1 MKKFLIIGVILI
13 VAVVGV
19 GAYVLLSSLDSVVKT
34 AVEQI
39 GSDATGTQ
47 VTLQGVEI
55 SPTDGHG
62 ALRGFRM
69 TNPKGFAEGDAFKF
83 NEISLT
89 IDVSTVLSD
98 PVVIKE
104 VVIDKPEIT
113 YAIGTSSTNVDEIQ
127 KNVNDYASAEE
138 SASNGGTGGASS
150 EGPKIIIE
158 DLYMRNGTVTV
169 SAPGITAEKVS
180 APLPDIHLTDIGA
193 EGNGATPGEVASLAM
208 AAIAASAKQAVQSVD
223 VDALLKGAGE
233 MAGEA
238 QKQLEKAAEGVEGAA
253 GEAAGGAMDEAT
265 ESLKSR
271 L

>member
-1 MKKFLIIGVILI
+1 MKKILIIGAILV

-19 GAYVLLSSLDSVVKT
+19 GVYVLVSSLDSVVKA

-47 VTLQGVEI
+47 VSLNNVEI
-55 SPTDGHG
+55 SPTSGFG

-83 NEISLT
+83 DEISVT
-89 IDVSTVLSD
+89 IDVTTVLSD

-104 VVIDKPEIT
+104 IVIDKPEIT
-113 YAIGTSSTNVDEIQ
+113 YAIGDGTSNVDEIQ
-127 KNVNDYASAEE
+127 KNVNDYAGAGGE
-138 SASNGGTGGASS
+138 SSGGGAS
-150 EGPKIIIE
+150 EGPNLIIQ

-169 SAPGITAEKVS
+169 SAPAMTKETLS
-180 APLPDIHLTDIGA
+180 APLPDIHLTNIGE
-193 EGNGATPGEVASLAM
+193 EGRGATPGEVARQTM
-208 AAIAASAKQAVQSVD
+208 AAVAASAKQAVQSVD

-238 QKQLEKAAEGVEGAA
+238 QKKLEEATEGA
-253 GEAAGGAMDEAT
+253 GEGAKGAADEAT
-265 ESLKSR
+265 EGLKK
-271 L
+271 LLE

>member
-1 MKKFLIIGVILI
+1 MKKILIIGVVLI

-39 GSDATGTQ
+39 GSDASGTK
-47 VTLQGVEI
+47 VSLNEVEI

-83 NEISLT
+83 DEVSLT
-89 IDVSTVLSD
+89 IDVSTILSD

-104 VVIDKPEIT
+104 IVIDKPVIT
-113 YAIGTSSTNVDEIQ
+113 YAIGKSSTNMDEIQ
-127 KNVNDYASAEE
+127 KNVNDYARAEE
-138 SASNGGTGGASS
+138 SASGGGGGDSS

-158 DLYMRNGTVTV
+158 NLYMRGGTVNV
-169 SAPGITAEKVS
+169 SAPAVTDETLT

-193 EGNGATPGEVASLAM
+193 EGNGATPGEAASQAM
-208 AAIAASAKQAVQSVD
+208 AAIAASAKQAVKTVD
-223 VDALLKGAGE
+223 LDALLKGADE

-238 QKQLEKAAEGVEGAA
+238 QKQLEKATEGSESAVDDAA
-253 GEAAGGAMDEAT
+253 
-265 ESLKSR
+265 ESLKK
-271 L
+271 LLE

>member
-1 MKKFLIIGVILI
+1 MKKILIIGVILL

-19 GAYVLLSSLDSVVKT
+19 GVYVVMSQLDSVVKT

-89 IDVSTVLSD
+89 IDVTSVFSD

-104 VVIDKPEIT
+104 IVIDKPEVT
-113 YAIGTSSTNVDEIQ
+113 YAIGKSSTNVDEIQ
-127 KNVNDYASAEE
+127 KNVNDYAGAQE
-138 SASNGGTGGASS
+138 SGSGGGSGS
-150 EGPKIIIE
+150 EGPKIVIE
-158 DLYMRNGTVTV
+158 NLYMRDGTVTV
-169 SAPGITAEKVS
+169 SAPGITDEKVS
-180 APLPDIHLTDIGA
+180 APLPDIHLTGIGA
-193 EGNGATPGEVASLAM
+193 EGNGATPAEVASQTMTAVV
-208 AAIAASAKQAVQSVD
+208 ASAKQAVKSVD
-223 VDALLKGAGE
+223 LDAVLKGAGE

-238 QKQLEKAAEGVEGAA
+238 QKELEKATEGSEGVV
-253 GEAAGGAMDEAT
+253 DEAT
-265 ESLKSR
+265 ESLKK
-271 L
+271 LLE

>member
-1 MKKFLIIGVILI
+1 MKKILIIGVILI

-39 GSDATGTQ
+39 GSDATGTK
-47 VTLQGVEI
+47 VTLNEVEI
-55 SPTDGHG
+55 SPTSGFG

-69 TNPKGFAEGDAFKF
+69 TNPQGFAEGDAFKF
-83 NEISLT
+83 DEISLT
-89 IDVSTVLSD
+89 IDIWTMLSD

-104 VVIDKPEIT
+104 IVIAKPEIT
-113 YAIGTSSTNVDEIQ
+113 YAIGEGSSNVDEIE
-127 KNVNDYASAEE
+127 KNVNDYAGAED
-138 SASNGGTGGASS
+138 SGGGGGSS

-158 DLYMRNGTVTV
+158 NLYMRDGTVTV
-169 SAPGITAEKVS
+169 SAPGLTDETLS
-180 APLPDIHLTDIGA
+180 APLPDIHLTDIGKD
-193 EGNGATPGEVASLAM
+193 GGGATPGEVASQAM

-238 QKQLEKAAEGVEGAA
+238 QEELEKATEGA
-253 GEAAGGAMDEAT
+253 GDAASDAVDEAT
-265 ESLKSR
+265 EGLKK
-271 L
+271 LLE

>member
-1 MKKFLIIGVILI
+1 MKKILIFGVILL

-19 GAYVLLSSLDSVVKT
+19 GVYVVMSQLDSVVKT

-83 NEISLT
+83 DEISLT
-89 IDVSTVLSD
+89 IDVTSVFSD

-104 VVIDKPEIT
+104 IVIDKPEVT
-113 YAIGTSSTNVDEIQ
+113 YAIGKSSTNVDEIQ
-127 KNVNDYASAEE
+127 KNVNDYAGAQE
-138 SASNGGTGGASS
+138 SGSGGGGGGS
-150 EGPKIIIE
+150 EGPKIVIE
-158 DLYMRNGTVTV
+158 NLYMRDGTVTV
-169 SAPGITAEKVS
+169 SAPGITDEKVS
-180 APLPDIHLTDIGA
+180 APLPDIHLTGIGA
-193 EGNGATPGEVASLAM
+193 EGNGATPAEVASQTMTAVV
-208 AAIAASAKQAVQSVD
+208 ASAKQAVKSVD
-223 VDALLKGAGE
+223 LDAVLKGAGE

-238 QKQLEKAAEGVEGAA
+238 QKELEKATEG
-253 GEAAGGAMDEAT
+253 GESAVDEAT
-265 ESLKSR
+265 ESLKK
-271 L
+271 LLE